1 MSDGELTVT
10 VVKEV
15 VNSGDGKMAKSTL
28 TIARSVQRTRR
39 ADKEEDGGAHGYLEA
54 AMMWWQGR

>member
-1 MSDGELTVT
+1 MKKERELVSDGELTVT

-28 TIARSVQRTRR
+28 TVARLVLRTCQ
-39 ADKEEDGGAHGYLEA
+39 ADREEDGKARG
-54 AMMWWQGR
+54 